1 MRSSMALTALTLA
14 LLTAVGAVSV
24 PPCSGA
30 PLPAAA
36 ARLPLSPL
44 ASPPH
49 AEARGQASPKATAAP
64 VFQAVGLF
72 GDLAEIDP
80 TNLLTAATFVQPD
93 GAFLGG
99 FYTGLAIQPGTGKVF
114 VVAHQFSSSYL
125 GQVDLTTGQETTAG
139 TISGEIVV
147 DIAFDGTGKL
157 YALTDNSQGTTPHAL
172 FTLDTATAAKS
183 LKKVL
188 DPHGGTSD
196 NFEAGA
202 LAFNAADNSLYYADR
217 NNDSPPHLFI
227 DKVALGTFTQTPVPT
242 SAPTVTGN
250 PVAMA
255 FTQGRLWL
263 FTSFGNIY
271 SADAANIGGGVSGP
285 DFAAFPT
292 PDGTFAY
299 FAEGVFPASFHC
311 VPSTTAACL
320 FNRFKVEVTYDATP
334 GNGSGPANV
343 VLESPQS
350 VKFTFFDPTNIELIL
365 KVLNGCGLNNNW
377 WVFAGGLTDVGVAIK
392 VTDTSTGA
400 VKSYNSTKHQLFQAF
415 ADTGAF
421 GCP

>member
-1 MRSSMALTALTLA
+1 MALTALTLA
-14 LLTAVGAVSV
+14 SLTAVGAVSV

-36 ARLPLSPL
+36 ARLPVSPL
-44 ASPPH
+44 ASPPQ
-49 AEARGQASPKATAAP
+49 AEARGRASTKATAVP
-64 VFQAVGLF
+64 VFQAVGIF

-80 TNLLTAATFVQPD
+80 TDLLTAATFIQPD
-93 GAFLGG
+93 GAFLAG
-99 FYTGLAIQPGTGKVF
+99 FVTGLAIHPGTGKVF
-114 VVAHQFSSSYL
+114 VVGNDTVKSYL
-125 GQVDLTTGQETTAG
+125 GQVDLATGQETTIG

-157 YALTDNSQGTTPHAL
+157 YALTDNNQGTTPHAL
-172 FTLDTATAAKS
+172 FAIDTATAAKS

-188 DPHGGTSD
+188 DPHGGTGD

-202 LAFNAADNSLYYADR
+202 LAFNSADNSLYYADK
-217 NNDSPPHLFI
+217 NNDPTPHVFI
-227 DKVALGTFTQTPVPT
+227 DKVALGTFTQTPVLA
-242 SAPTVTGN
+242 SAPSVGGN

-255 FTQGRLWL
+255 FTQGKLWL
-263 FTSFGNIY
+263 FTNFGNIY
-271 SADAANIGGGVSGP
+271 SADAANLGGGFPSP
-285 DFAAFPT
+285 ADFAAFPT

-299 FAEGVFPASFHC
+299 FAEGVFPASFPC

-343 VLESPQS
+343 VLESSQS

-365 KVLNGCGLNNNW
+365 KVLNGCGVNNDW

-400 VKSYNSTKHQLFQAF
+400 VKRYNSTKHQLFQAF